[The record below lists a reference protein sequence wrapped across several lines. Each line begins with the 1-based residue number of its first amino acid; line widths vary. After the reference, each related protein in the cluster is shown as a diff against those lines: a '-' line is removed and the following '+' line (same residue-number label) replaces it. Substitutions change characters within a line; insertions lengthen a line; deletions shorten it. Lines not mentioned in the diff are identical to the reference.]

1 MRDARS
7 SVTVRIAGEEHV
19 LKSAAEPEYTSQ
31 CAQFLDDQVTALR
44 RVARLPDT
52 HRAIVL
58 AALSVVDQH
67 FRTVAELEAL
77 RAEVAGR
84 ATALAERLE
93 QKAGGTDPTS

>member
-1 MRDARS
+1 MRDTRS
-7 SVTVRIAGEEHV
+7 SVTVRIAGEEHI
-19 LKSAAEPEYTSQ
+19 LRSAAEPEYTTR
-31 CAQFLDDQVTALR
+31 CAQFLDDQVTAIR
-44 RVARLPDT
+44 SVARLPDT

-67 FRTVAELEAL
+67 LRTVAELEAL

-93 QKAGGTDPTS
+93 DMASGADQAS

>member
-1 MRDARS
+1 MPDARS

-19 LKSAAEPEYTSQ
+19 LRSAAEPAYTSR
-31 CAQFLDDQVTALR
+31 CAQFLDDQVTAIR

-52 HRAIVL
+52 HRAILL

-77 RAEVAGR
+77 RAEVTDR

-93 QKAGGTDPTS
+93 ETAGGADPAS

>member
-93 QKAGGTDPTS
+93 QNAGGTDPTS